1 MNKFVFLKDFEPKGS
16 HQFLIDTNI
25 LMYLFSPIA
34 SYSEKKQEQISRFL
48 DTCRQIQ
55 AGLIT
60 TSFVLG
66 EFFHVNLGMYY
77 DNWCKIQK
85 HQISFNFKDDYRPTD
100 DFKDS
105 VSAINRSIESI
116 LKITDKFPDNFNS
129 VSLTNIATHCYNAE
143 FTDSYLLEL
152 SNING
157 WIIVSNDSDLLKHP
171 NRKHLL
177 VTLNK

>member
-105 VSAINRSIESI
+105 VS
-116 LKITDKFPDNFNS
+116 
-129 VSLTNIATHCYNAE
+129 IATHCYNAE